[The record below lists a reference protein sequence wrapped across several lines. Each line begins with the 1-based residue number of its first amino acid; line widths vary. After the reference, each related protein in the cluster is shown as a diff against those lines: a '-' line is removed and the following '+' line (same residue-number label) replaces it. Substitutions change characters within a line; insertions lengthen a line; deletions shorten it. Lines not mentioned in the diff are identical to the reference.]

1 MGDETRPLAGLPPAD
16 RTLLVEPPLELA
28 VVEVRFDSDA
38 PDVESRVAFALREA
52 LADVGQDYPRMER
65 AQENRVEIQM
75 NPDAAVEPQARVA
88 QFARGWRLHAAD
100 DSSTVT
106 ILPSAV
112 VLQTRRYE
120 RWSVTLRP
128 AVLAMLEIVQHH
140 LAPALVV
147 RIGLRYVDRFVDDTA
162 TASTWSG
169 RISPHLLGAVE
180 HPVFGSHVQAAQ
192 QQIELGLGP
201 AHGAILRHGPFSDPA
216 VGGAISYLVDIDVFD
231 VESTSF
237 DPESLTV
244 RAEVLNRTAATLFQA
259 TLTRDYL
266 RELQNVGIATTVEGG
281 SA

>member
-1 MGDETRPLAGLPPAD
+1 VGDETSPLAGLPPAD
-16 RTLLVEPPLELA
+16 RALLVEPPLELA
-28 VVEVRFDSDA
+28 VVEVRFASDA
-38 PDVESRVAFALREA
+38 SDVESEVALALRET
-52 LADVGQDYPRMER
+52 LAGIGQDYPQMER

-75 NPDAAVEPQARVA
+75 APDGAIEPQTRVA

-128 AVLAMLEIVQHH
+128 VVLAMLEVVQHH

-147 RIGLRYVDRFVDDTA
+147 RIGLRYVDRFVGNTTTA
-162 TASTWSG
+162 ATWSG

-180 HPVFGSHVQAAQ
+180 HPVFGTHVRAAQ
-192 QQIELGLGP
+192 QQIELDLGH

-231 VESTSF
+231 AESTTF
-237 DPESLTV
+237 DPDSLTV
-244 RAEVLNRTAATLFQA
+244 RAEVLNRTAATLFQS

-266 RELQNVGIATTVEGG
+266 AELQNVDKATAPERG